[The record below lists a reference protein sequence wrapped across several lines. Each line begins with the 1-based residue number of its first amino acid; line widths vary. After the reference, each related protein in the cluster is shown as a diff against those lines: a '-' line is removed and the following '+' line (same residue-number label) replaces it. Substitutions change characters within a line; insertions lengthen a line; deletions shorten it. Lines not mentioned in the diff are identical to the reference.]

1 MTSSEKA
8 RNGLLPLNGQPSLP
22 MRRTSLESNLKL
34 ILCVLAITITLFAQP
49 RFDSISDSVSS
60 LFQPS
65 MVSRCDASTQ
75 ITSWRC
81 RNAHKH
87 ALHLLSRHPLIDGHV
102 DVPVVARYRYANK
115 IDDIPFDQPAF
126 PNGTFPTAAH
136 VDIPRLREGK
146 SGGLFWSS
154 YVVCP
159 NSTTVGPNFENAP
172 TDIAVRDTLEQ
183 LDVIKQMTDRFS
195 SDFALVGSVKDAR
208 KAFRNGKM
216 ISFIGI
222 EGAHSLGNSLYALR
236 AYASMFT
243 TSIPG
248 PVRYLTLTHTCHN
261 VFADSA
267 GQTPPRWNGLSPF
280 APHLIYEL
288 NRLAIVPD
296 LSHVSDDTALQTIDL
311 TKGPV
316 MLSHSAAR
324 HFNYIPRNVPDV
336 VLDKLASSGK
346 DHVVM
351 INAYPGFIGGTEDL
365 EQYVEHIQYVARKV
379 GREHVGVGTDFDGI
393 MSVPKG
399 LEDVRRYPELVARLV
414 EKGWSDREVIGIV
427 GGNVLRVLEEAERL
441 AWEMRGAR
449 PDNTNWKDVFGSG
462 SHEDL

>member
-1 MTSSEKA
+1 MPV
-8 RNGLLPLNGQPSLP
+8 RGPPLK
-22 MRRTSLESNLKL
+22 SNLKL
-34 ILCVLAITITLFAQP
+34 ILCILAVTLTLFAQQ
-49 RFDSISDSVSS
+49 RFDSLSDTISS
-60 LFQPS
+60 LVQPS
-65 MVSRCDASTQ
+65 MVARCDASAESP
-75 ITSWRC
+75 SWRC

-87 ALHLLSRHPLIDGHV
+87 ALHLLSKHPLIDGHV
-102 DVPVVARYRYANK
+102 DVPVIARYRYANK

-126 PNGTFPTAAH
+126 PNATFPTPAH

-146 SGGLFWSS
+146 SGGFFWSS

-159 NSTTVGPNFENAP
+159 NSTTVGHHFENAP

-183 LDVIKQMTDRFS
+183 LDVIKQMTDRFP

-208 KAFRNGKM
+208 RAFRRGKM
-216 ISFIGI
+216 IGFIGI
-222 EGAHSLGNSLYALR
+222 EGGHSLGNSLFALR

-243 TSIPG
+243 NSIPG

-280 APHLIYEL
+280 APHLIHEL

-296 LSHVSDDTALQTIDL
+296 LSHVSDDTALQTIEM

-324 HFNYIPRNVPDV
+324 HFNDIPRNVPDT
-336 VLDKLASSGK
+336 VLDKLASAGK

-365 EQYVEHIQYVARKV
+365 EQYVKHVEYVAAKV
-379 GREHVGVGTDFDGI
+379 GKRHVGVGTDFDGI
-393 MSVPKG
+393 LSVPKG
-399 LEDVRRYPELVARLV
+399 LEDVRRYPELVASLV
-414 EKGWSDREVIGIV
+414 RGGWSDKELVGFV
-427 GGNVLRVLEEAERL
+427 GGNVLRVLEAAESV
-441 AWEMRGAR
+441 AWEMQKDGAR

-462 SHEDL
+462 LHEDL